1 MQPVDYLKQMKKFC
15 NECMQKLEQYDF
27 DLKQFLINVIKDFGL
42 ELDENNIPAKFNKK
56 TMSEFISNLIELNS
70 NNPDKTLECI
80 DYMYK
85 LGHCLSTFASFSISL
100 DDLLQLNE
108 IRKQYIKEI
117 KNTANIINK
126 NLLLDKYYNEFKT
139 SLKERNNL
147 LVNIVDSGIRA
158 SHIQLRQMLLARGY
172 IETAPGKL
180 LFIEDNYLDGL
191 SLQSLVRSG
200 EGARKATY
208 DKAVSTFEPGY
219 LTRQFIYNLSHIRFK
234 EEDCHS
240 NQYIIYKV
248 TESNFYNL
256 VGRYYYDIRTNKEKI
271 LTKDDKHLIG
281 HNIPFRSVLHC
292 KTDNGICRR
301 CFGDWYYK
309 DYDEIGIITAQTLG
323 ERGVQL
329 TLRVFHTGS
338 AVNIANTFSNLLT
351 SYPDLLRMDRNIITL
366 DKPADI
372 KFDTKILTVKH
383 ILLHETKMIIKYN
396 DKSIEIDLQPGYLL
410 FIDKNVD
417 NYQGPLF
424 TINYH
429 SIVNSIKLLKKIL
442 NSKFVIEDEKHLY
455 KLIEVLFS
463 MLSYKERIPLSMI
476 ELLVMAQLLTK
487 DNNIYF
493 FDRKFDF
500 PMTKES
506 IKIMPHRLGLG
517 LLFERASQSFTYET
531 KNINVESRI
540 KQLAEE

>member
-1 MQPVDYLKQMKKFC
+1 
-15 NECMQKLEQYDF
+15 MQKLEQYDF

-126 NLLLDKYYNEFKT
+126 SLLLDKYYNEFKT

-147 LVNIVDSGIRA
+147 LVNIVDSGVRA
-158 SHIQLRQMLLARGY
+158 SDIQLRQMLLARGY

-180 LFIEDNYLDGL
+180 VFIDDNYLDGL
-191 SLQSLVRSG
+191 SLQSLVKSG

-351 SYPDLLRMDRNIITL
+351 SYPDLLRMDRNIIIL

-476 ELLVMAQLLTK
+476 ELLIMAQLLTK

-517 LLFERASQSFTYET
+517 MLFERASQSFIYET